1 MDEVSAVSLLVK
13 ERMDEK
19 IVLYNRAEMRIW
31 VDPTSPCGLRRA
43 GKKEISCYGIKGKG
57 I

>member
-1 MDEVSAVSLLVK
+1 MAYVSGDIVSL
-13 ERMDEK
+13 
-19 IVLYNRAEMRIW
+19 YNGAEMRIW

-43 GKKEISCYGIKGKG
+43 GKKEISCYEIKGKG

>member
-1 MDEVSAVSLLVK
+1 MTPPYKNWDIESSH
-13 ERMDEK
+13 
-19 IVLYNRAEMRIW
+19 NWAEMRVW

-43 GKKEISCYGIKGKG
+43 GKKEISYYGIRSKG